1 MPDQS
6 SYFIEDLEVG
16 MSAAFEKPVTE
27 ADVATFAE
35 ISGDNNPVH
44 LDEAYAAGT
53 MFKQRIAH
61 GMLTAGLISTVIGTK
76 LPGNGAIYLSQS
88 LRFRAP
94 VLLGQTVSA
103 TVEITKIEPDRRRV
117 HLACTCKVGDA
128 VVLDGEAM
136 VMVPSRDGS

>member
-16 MSAAFEKPVTE
+16 MSATFEKPVTE

-117 HLACTCKVGDA
+117 HLACACKVGDA

-136 VMVPSRDGS
+136 VMVPSRDGA